1 MMNVLAID
9 TSTGHVV
16 SGIVQ
21 VPADGGDPVTL
32 ATVDVDSPRGHMELL
47 TPGILQGLDAAGL
60 TPGDIDAVVV
70 GTGPGPFTGLRVGMA
85 TAAAF
90 GDALGVPVHGVPS
103 VAAVA
108 ATLPDIT
115 AADGDDAPDT
125 TAAGTE
131 TAADGDDAPARAAQV
146 TDRREVLVITDA
158 RRREWYHARYALSP
172 GTAGT
177 APALE
182 TLSPPAVD
190 TPAAAV
196 AAAPAGVPVLVA
208 SGVAAQVRE
217 LFGPDRRILD
227 DDAHPSARSL
237 VRAALATGADL
248 RADAPPLRALYLRRP
263 DAAEP
268 KPRAVSPALT
278 GDVTARTSAEPT
290 ADTPAPGE
298 RPVVVT
304 LPPEAAP
311 RCAELEQQL
320 FPGDSPWP
328 VEGFIAEI
336 TAPRTHFLGLV
347 LPDDPAAATGADG
360 EGAPTAATGA
370 DRKGAPT
377 AATGADRDAADR
389 GATVTGE
396 VIGYAGIAVNGPAA
410 DPECEIHTIGI
421 DPRHQGRGWAHLL
434 MEPLMELADQLGAP
448 VYLEVRTDNDA
459 ARGLYRSYGFE
470 EVGLRRNY
478 YQPSGA
484 DAYTMVR
491 PARRADTA
499 DGGTDRTDGAADR
512 GTDATPDGDVTV
524 VLGIESSCDET
535 GVGVVALDRRADG
548 GHRVELIA
556 DEVASSMDQHARF
569 GGVVPEIAS
578 RAHLEALVPTVRAA
592 RRALRRRTGRD
603 RPDAVAATIGPGLAG
618 ALLVGS
624 AAAKAYAAAWQVPFY
639 AVNHLGGHVAVDA
652 VAGPGGNDAARAQQ
666 APAGGDAAR
675 GAEGAPDGGDTLGHA
690 VALLVS
696 GGHTQ
701 ILEVDG
707 IGHPMRELGGTLDDA
722 AGEAYDKVAR
732 LLGLGYPGG
741 PVIDRLA
748 ATGDPVAVAFP
759 RGLTRPGDAP
769 YDFSFSGLKTAVARY
784 VEQAER
790 DGRTIAVADLCASFQ
805 EAVVDVLTAKAVR
818 ACVDTG
824 ATTLLLGGGVSAN
837 RRLRELA
844 RQRCDAAGVA
854 LRVPPLRLCTD
865 NGVMTATLAAELI
878 AAGEGPSGLGVGSY
892 PSLDVAVPLVR

>member
-47 TPGILQGLDAAGL
+47 TPGILQGLDAAGM
-60 TPGDIDAVVV
+60 TPDDIDAVVV

-115 AADGDDAPDT
+115 AADGDDAP
-125 TAAGTE
+125 
-131 TAADGDDAPARAAQV
+131 ARAAQA

-158 RRREWYHARYALSP
+158 RRREWYHARYALTP
-172 GTAGT
+172 GTTGT
-177 APALE
+177 APTLE
-182 TLSPPAVD
+182 TLSPPAVGS
-190 TPAAAV
+190 PAAVV
-196 AAAPAGVPVLVA
+196 ADAPAGVPVLVA

-217 LFGPDRRILD
+217 LFGPDRRVLD

-237 VRAALATGADL
+237 VRAVLATGADL

-278 GDVTARTSAEPT
+278 GDATARTSAEPT

-347 LPDDPAAATGADG
+347 LPDGPAAATGADR

-370 DRKGAPT
+370 DRDG
-377 AATGADRDAADR
+377 ADR

-499 DGGTDRTDGAADR
+499 DGGAGQGTVQPADR
-512 GTDATPDGDVTV
+512 GTDTTPDGDVTV

-652 VAGPGGNDAARAQQ
+652 VAGPGGNDAARARQ
-666 APAGGDAAR
+666 APAGEDAAR
-675 GAEGAPDGGDTLGHA
+675 GAEGTPDGGDTLGHA

-748 ATGDPVAVAFP
+748 ATGDPAAVAFP

-878 AAGEGPSGLGVGSY
+878 AAGEGPSGLGVGSD

>member
-47 TPGILQGLDAAGL
+47 TPGILQGLDAAGM
-60 TPGDIDAVVV
+60 TPDDIDAVVV

-115 AADGDDAPDT
+115 AADGDDAP
-125 TAAGTE
+125 
-131 TAADGDDAPARAAQV
+131 ARAVQS
-146 TDRREVLVITDA
+146 TGRGEVLVVTDA
-158 RRREWYHARYALSP
+158 RRREWYHARYALTP
-172 GTAGT
+172 GATGT

-182 TLSPPAVD
+182 TLSPPAVGS
-190 TPAAAV
+190 PAAVV
-196 AAAPAGVPVLVA
+196 ADAPAGVPVLVA

-278 GDVTARTSAEPT
+278 GDVTARTSAEPA

-328 VEGFIAEI
+328 VEGFVAEI

-347 LPDDPAAATGADG
+347 LPDDPAAAPGADR
-360 EGAPTAATGA
+360 EGAPTAATGT
-370 DRKGAPT
+370 DRKT
-377 AATGADRDAADR
+377 AADR
-389 GATVTGE
+389 GTTVTGE

-499 DGGTDRTDGAADR
+499 DGGTGQGADGDAAGDSGRGTGQPADR

-535 GVGVVALDRRADG
+535 GVGVVALDRRAGG

-652 VAGPGGNDAARAQQ
+652 VSGPGGNDAARARQ

-675 GAEGAPDGGDTLGHA
+675 GAGDTPAGGDTLGHA

-748 ATGDPVAVAFP
+748 ATGDPAAVAFP

-790 DGRTIAVADLCASFQ
+790 DGRTIAVAGLCASFQ

-878 AAGEGPSGLGVGSY
+878 AAGEGPSGLGVGSD

>member
-47 TPGILQGLDAAGL
+47 TPGILQGLDAAGM
-60 TPGDIDAVVV
+60 TPDDIDAVVV

-115 AADGDDAPDT
+115 AADGDDAP
-125 TAAGTE
+125 
-131 TAADGDDAPARAAQV
+131 ARAAQA

-158 RRREWYHARYALSP
+158 RRREWYHARYALTP
-172 GTAGT
+172 GTTGT
-177 APALE
+177 APTLE
-182 TLSPPAVD
+182 TLSPPAVGS
-190 TPAAAV
+190 PAAVV
-196 AAAPAGVPVLVA
+196 ADAPAGVPVLVA

-217 LFGPDRRILD
+217 LFGPDRRVLD

-237 VRAALATGADL
+237 VRAVLATGADL

-278 GDVTARTSAEPT
+278 GDATARTSAEPT

-347 LPDDPAAATGADG
+347 LPDGPAAATGADR

-370 DRKGAPT
+370 DRDG
-377 AATGADRDAADR
+377 ADR

-478 YQPSGA
+478 YQPSGV

-499 DGGTDRTDGAADR
+499 DGGAGQGTVQPADR
-512 GTDATPDGDVTV
+512 GTDTTPDGDVTV

-652 VAGPGGNDAARAQQ
+652 VAGPGGNDAARARQ
-666 APAGGDAAR
+666 APAGEDAAR
-675 GAEGAPDGGDTLGHA
+675 GAEGIPDGGDTLGHA

-748 ATGDPVAVAFP
+748 ATGDPAAVAFP

-878 AAGEGPSGLGVGSY
+878 AAGEGPSGLGVGSD

>member
-1 MMNVLAID
+1 M
-9 TSTGHVV
+9 
-16 SGIVQ
+16 
-21 VPADGGDPVTL
+21 
-32 ATVDVDSPRGHMELL
+32 
-47 TPGILQGLDAAGL
+47 
-60 TPGDIDAVVV
+60 
-70 GTGPGPFTGLRVGMA
+70 
-85 TAAAF
+85 
-90 GDALGVPVHGVPS
+90 
-103 VAAVA
+103 
-108 ATLPDIT
+108 
-115 AADGDDAPDT
+115 
-125 TAAGTE
+125 
-131 TAADGDDAPARAAQV
+131 
-146 TDRREVLVITDA
+146 
-158 RRREWYHARYALSP
+158 
-172 GTAGT
+172 
-177 APALE
+177 
-182 TLSPPAVD
+182 
-190 TPAAAV
+190 
-196 AAAPAGVPVLVA
+196 
-208 SGVAAQVRE
+208 
-217 LFGPDRRILD
+217 
-227 DDAHPSARSL
+227 
-237 VRAALATGADL
+237 
-248 RADAPPLRALYLRRP
+248 RRP

-278 GDVTARTSAEPT
+278 GDATARTSAEPT
-290 ADTPAPGE
+290 ADTPGPGE

-347 LPDDPAAATGADG
+347 LPDGPAAATGADG
-360 EGAPTAATGA
+360 E
-370 DRKGAPT
+370 GAPT

-499 DGGTDRTDGAADR
+499 DGGTDQGTDGAADR

-535 GVGVVALDRRADG
+535 GVGVVALDRRAGG

-603 RPDAVAATIGPGLAG
+603 RPD
-618 ALLVGS
+618 
-624 AAAKAYAAAWQVPFY
+624 
-639 AVNHLGGHVAVDA
+639 
-652 VAGPGGNDAARAQQ
+652 
-666 APAGGDAAR
+666 
-675 GAEGAPDGGDTLGHA
+675 
-690 VALLVS
+690 
-696 GGHTQ
+696 
-701 ILEVDG
+701 
-707 IGHPMRELGGTLDDA
+707 
-722 AGEAYDKVAR
+722 
-732 LLGLGYPGG
+732 
-741 PVIDRLA
+741 
-748 ATGDPVAVAFP
+748 
-759 RGLTRPGDAP
+759 
-769 YDFSFSGLKTAVARY
+769 
-784 VEQAER
+784 
-790 DGRTIAVADLCASFQ
+790 
-805 EAVVDVLTAKAVR
+805 
-818 ACVDTG
+818 
-824 ATTLLLGGGVSAN
+824 
-837 RRLRELA
+837 
-844 RQRCDAAGVA
+844 
-854 LRVPPLRLCTD
+854 
-865 NGVMTATLAAELI
+865 
-878 AAGEGPSGLGVGSY
+878 
-892 PSLDVAVPLVR
+892 

>member
-47 TPGILQGLDAAGL
+47 TPGILQGLDAAGM
-60 TPGDIDAVVV
+60 TPDYIDAVVV

-115 AADGDDAPDT
+115 AAEVDDA
-125 TAAGTE
+125 AAH
-131 TAADGDDAPARAAQV
+131 AAQAA
-146 TDRREVLVITDA
+146 DRREVFVVTDA
-158 RRREWYHARYALSP
+158 RRREWYHARYALTP
-172 GTAGT
+172 GTTGT
-177 APALE
+177 AAAPTLE
-182 TLSPPAVD
+182 MLSPPAVD
-190 TPAAAV
+190 TPAAVV
-196 AAAPAGVPVLVA
+196 ADAPAGVPVLVA

-268 KPRAVSPALT
+268 KPRAMSPALT
-278 GDVTARTSAEPT
+278 GDATAGATAEP
-290 ADTPAPGE
+290 AAGTPAPGE

-347 LPDDPAAATGADG
+347 LPDG
-360 EGAPTAATGA
+360 
-370 DRKGAPT
+370 PT
-377 AATGADRDAADR
+377 AATGADRDGAPTATTGTDRDGAPAGADRETAADR
-389 GATVTGE
+389 GSTVTGE

-448 VYLEVRTDNDA
+448 VYLEVRADNDA

-491 PARRADTA
+491 PARRVDT
-499 DGGTDRTDGAADR
+499 TDRDAAGAADR
-512 GTDATPDGDVTV
+512 GADRAADGGTATTPDGDVTV

-652 VAGPGGNDAARAQQ
+652 VSGAGGNDAARAQVT
-666 APAGGDAAR
+666 PAGGDAAR
-675 GAEGAPDGGDTLGHA
+675 GAEGTPAGGDTLGHA

-748 ATGDPVAVAFP
+748 ATGDPAAVAFP

-878 AAGEGPSGLGVGSY
+878 AAGERPSGLGVGSD